1 MLGRVTDGAYSVGA
15 VAGRLG
21 VAPETLRSW
30 GRRYGLLPSLHTAG
44 GHRRYTTTDLAR
56 LVTMQRLIGQGVS
69 PARAAHSVLE
79 MDPEQSM
86 APLAEEETPQEVRRP
101 GGPGG
106 RVLAVPGGS
115 AEARGLARAASRL
128 DAQAINDILSDD
140 LATRGA
146 LTVWDDVI
154 RPVLVATGA
163 RWARTGTGIDI
174 EHVLS
179 EATLE
184 ALRAHRACQL
194 RPHPGRPVLLACSPE
209 DMHVLPLHIVAAV
222 LAERQ
227 VPTQLLGARV
237 PHAAL
242 LSALRRT
249 NASAAFVWRQRTS
262 DAEAVHLPT
271 TRPPLVLVVGGPGWQ
286 GTPLPSCSR
295 VAQSLRDAVELL
307 QATPR

>member
-1 MLGRVTDGAYSVGA
+1 MTAQEYSVGEA
-15 VAGRLG
+15 AGRLG

-30 GRRYGLLPSLHTAG
+30 GRRYGLMPSLYTSG
-44 GHRRYTTTDLAR
+44 GHRRYTAADLGR
-56 LVTMQRLIGQGVS
+56 LVTMQHLIGQGVS

-79 MDPEQSM
+79 MDPES
-86 APLAEEETPQEVRRP
+86 AVLPVPEDEPRSP

-106 RVLAVPGGS
+106 RVLAVPGAT

-128 DAQAINDILSDD
+128 DAQAVNDILSDA

-146 LTVWDDVI
+146 LAVWDEVI

-163 RWARTGTGIDI
+163 RWARTGSGIDI

-179 EATLE
+179 ETTVE

-194 RPHPGRPVLLACSPE
+194 RPHPGRPVLLACSAE
-209 DMHVLPLHIVAAV
+209 DMHVLPLHIIAAV
-222 LAERQ
+222 LAERR
-227 VPTQLLGARV
+227 VPVQLLGARV
-237 PHAAL
+237 PNVAL

-249 NASAAFVWRQRTS
+249 KASAVFVWRQRTS
-262 DAEAVHLPT
+262 DAAVVELPPA
-271 TRPPLVLVVGGPGWQ
+271 RPPLTLVVGGPGWE
-286 GTPLPSCSR
+286 GVLLPPNSR
-295 VAQSLRDAVELL
+295 VAASLAEAAALL

>member
-1 MLGRVTDGAYSVGA
+1 MTDNAYSVGA
-15 VAGRLG
+15 AAGRLG

-30 GRRYGLLPSLHTAG
+30 GHRYGLVPSLHTAG
-44 GHRRYTTTDLAR
+44 GHRRYTATDLAR
-56 LVTMQRLIGQGVS
+56 LVSMQHLIGQGIS
-69 PARAAHSVLE
+69 PARAARSVLE
-79 MDPEQSM
+79 MDPEQ
-86 APLAEEETPQEVRRP
+86 PVTPVPEQEPRRR

-128 DAQAINDILSDD
+128 DAQAINDILSDA

-146 LTVWDDVI
+146 LSVWDEVL

-163 RWARTGTGIDI
+163 RWARTSTGIDV

-179 EATLE
+179 ETTLE

-209 DMHVLPLHIVAAV
+209 DMHVLPLHIIAAV
-222 LAERQ
+222 LAERR
-227 VPTQLLGARV
+227 VPVQLLGARV

-249 NASAAFVWRQRTS
+249 NASAVFVWRQRPI
-262 DAEAVHLPT
+262 DAAALELPT
-271 TRPPLVLVVGGPGWQ
+271 TRPPLTLIVGGPGWQ
-286 GTPLPSCSR
+286 GVTLSPATR
-295 VAQSLRDAVELL
+295 VAQSLTDAVELL